1 MATQTVLP
9 IHTRIER
16 TERLLRMLEQDV
28 PLLEMRFAA
37 LSPAQGRS
45 ARKYAAQLTAITRA
59 ELEKLQAE
67 SALAEVFLWNPADP
81 TPEAAD

>member
-1 MATQTVLP
+1 MATQTPLP
-9 IHTRIER
+9 IHARIER

-28 PLLEMRFAA
+28 PLLEMRFAS
-37 LSPAQGRS
+37 LPPEQGRS

-67 SALAEVFLWNPADP
+67 NALAEALLWNPADP